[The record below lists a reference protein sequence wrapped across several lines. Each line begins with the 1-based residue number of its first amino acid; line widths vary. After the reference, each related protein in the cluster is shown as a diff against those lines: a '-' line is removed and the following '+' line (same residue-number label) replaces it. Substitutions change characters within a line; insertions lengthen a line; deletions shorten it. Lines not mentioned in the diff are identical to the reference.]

1 MCYFNYRRVGS
12 SPNLSIHWVQ
22 IEFQFEWCS
31 FYFCFR
37 SGICIYT
44 FQSFS
49 PLYVHLLLRWME
61 GYLSHK
67 LACIFPVFIA
77 LIQICVSKI
86 QFSTGIL
93 YRKAGL
99 SATVFS
105 KTYFFKYF
113 SSEGH
118 ILFLLTVHWQELVA
132 LASPRCM
139 ETRKCSLWLGSHFL
153 TTV

>member
-22 IEFQFEWCS
+22 IEFRFEWCS

-61 GYLSHK
+61 GYLSHQ

-77 LIQICVSKI
+77 LIHCPSSYLCTDYHVQGNPGIKYGGFQLCGLLICFMKVAYSL
-86 QFSTGIL
+86 FS
-93 YRKAGL
+93 
-99 SATVFS
+99 
-105 KTYFFKYF
+105 
-113 SSEGH
+113 
-118 ILFLLTVHWQELVA
+118 
-132 LASPRCM
+132 
-139 ETRKCSLWLGSHFL
+139 
-153 TTV
+153 